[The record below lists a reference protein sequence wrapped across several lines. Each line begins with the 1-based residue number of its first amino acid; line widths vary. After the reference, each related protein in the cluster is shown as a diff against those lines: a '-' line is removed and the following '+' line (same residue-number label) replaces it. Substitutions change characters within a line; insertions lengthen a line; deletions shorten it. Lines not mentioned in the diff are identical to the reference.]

1 MADFSNFLTDRDIF
15 NLEFEKY
22 IPEFLER
29 AENNTLE
36 TDGEFAD
43 RTRALMALGEKAGID
58 LQEHILRYAEDNG
71 LS

>member
-1 MADFSNFLTDRDIF
+1 MADFSNFLTDEDIF

-29 AENNTLE
+29 AAHDTLDAE
-36 TDGEFAD
+36 GEFAD
-43 RTRALMALGEKAGID
+43 RTRALMELGAKAGID
-58 LQEHILRYAEDNG
+58 LQQHILQYVSDNN